1 MLSWPC
7 LKKPYAM
14 EELHG
19 MGKSRFG
26 MQVMLVVALLLFCL
40 ALPCAAQPPKLTDEV
55 ITERDTGRSYTYKV
69 GKKFRIEVPDP
80 GDGHQFKDPQ
90 FDPKVLKLLGRKV
103 TPHEKSK
110 QMPGD
115 VGQVVFTLEAV
126 GAGKTELAVHFF
138 NPKEKNQEPMEMLK
152 VNVEVTK

>member
-1 MLSWPC
+1 
-7 LKKPYAM
+7 
-14 EELHG
+14 
-19 MGKSRFG
+19 
-26 MQVMLVVALLLFCL
+26 
-40 ALPCAAQPPKLTDEV
+40 
-55 ITERDTGRSYTYKV
+55 
-69 GKKFRIEVPDP
+69 VPDP

-90 FDPKVLKLLGRKV
+90 FDAKVLKLMGRKV